1 MGRRRRK
8 VIQGLRRKR
17 RRREGKGLM
26 EREIEDRDTGIRWR
40 EGERGDNR
48 EWGRV
53 CEAEDR

>member
-1 MGRRRRK
+1 
-8 VIQGLRRKR
+8 
-17 RRREGKGLM
+17 M